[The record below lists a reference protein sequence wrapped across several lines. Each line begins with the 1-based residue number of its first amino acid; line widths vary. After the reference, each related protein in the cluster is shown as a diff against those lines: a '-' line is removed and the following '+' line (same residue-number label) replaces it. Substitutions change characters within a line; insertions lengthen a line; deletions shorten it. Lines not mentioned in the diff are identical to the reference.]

1 MNFKKIMSMALSSV
15 LALSL
20 LAIPGTR
27 EARAAAALNEPEII
41 DVFDLM
47 YDGGENHIHGS
58 TIVELPDGELL
69 VAWFQGSGEKD
80 GDSTKLMG
88 ARLPAGET
96 KWTPPFEMID
106 VPGFPDINP
115 SLYLDSQDRLWLF
128 WYPILANRFE
138 TSQPK
143 YVYADKGTYEYKNGL
158 KMAPKWNWQEI
169 MYVNP
174 AEDFTG
180 ESKWN
185 GSAFTH
191 KLKGSEMRFLKNV
204 PPADQ
209 LDPKNYVEVIGQTS
223 GEKRYIIDSF
233 VVKMRNMINDSMA
246 HIQSTNAFGDKTGEY
261 VTRMQNEV
269 LPQAIARATGADNN
283 LREWNP
289 IYMVIGWQTKN
300 KAMEIDYDQSK
311 RLLLPLYSDSLRI
324 SIMAYSDDRGQT
336 WNYSDPI
343 AGVGNIQAATVQKED
358 GTLRSYFR
366 NIAPN
371 GEMVYNESSDGGQ
384 TWSYTQV
391 DQNLKHNAGFD
402 IVKLSTGEW
411 ALPHTDSV
419 GARNS
424 LSVSISNDEGK
435 TWTTRPIQV
444 TDDPKDKIH
453 YPAVIQAKDGTIYV
467 SYSQAIDKG
476 DMKNIRIAK
485 FTDFTRT
492 VEPVNVE
499 TYVGQA
505 PVLPASVKVTY
516 QGTSKEHAVTWE
528 MIAPSQYAS
537 VGTFTV
543 MGTIDGESLKAVAK
557 VTVKARSGGGDN
569 GNGSGGDNGSGGGT
583 TPNPTPKPTTK
594 PDQPIDPKPEQ
605 PNSSVK
611 KFKDLEKYAWAQ
623 KAIETLASMAIIAG
637 TSETTFDPGSDIT
650 RADFVTLL
658 VRAFK
663 LNADFTSN
671 FEDVDPSA
679 YYYEALGIAKQ
690 LGLAKGVD
698 GKSFQPQQKISRQDM
713 MVLIYKVFKMSD
725 KNMKPGSWD
734 DIRHFADA
742 SEVSGYALESVAAL
756 VKEGIIV
763 GSGNQLHPLDHATR
777 AETAVILFKLLGL

>member
-1 MNFKKIMSMALSSV
+1 MNFKKVMSIALSIV
-15 LALSL
+15 LAFSALM
-20 LAIPGTR
+20 IPAER
-27 EARAAAALNEPEII
+27 DAKAAAALNEPEII
-41 DVFDLM
+41 DVFDM
-47 YDGGENHIHGS
+47 ICDCGENHIHGS
-58 TIVELPDGELL
+58 TITELPNGELL
-69 VAWFQGSGEKD
+69 VAWFQGDGERW
-80 GDSTKLMG
+80 GDNVKIMAS
-88 ARLPAGET
+88 RLPVGAE
-96 KWTPPFEMID
+96 KWTEPFVMVDTE
-106 VPGFPDINP
+106 GFPDINP
-115 SLYLDSQDRLWLF
+115 ALYVDENERLWLF
-128 WYPILANRFE
+128 WYPVLANQWD

-143 YVYADKGTYEYKNGL
+143 YIYADKGHYEFANGYT
-158 KMAPKWNWQEI
+158 KEPKWDWQDI
-169 MYVNP
+169 IYVHP
-174 AEDFTG
+174 GDTMSG
-180 ESKWN
+180 QGSWN
-185 GSAFTH
+185 GSQFVYA
-191 KLKGSEMRFLKNV
+191 LKGSEVRSV
-204 PPADQ
+204 SQADA
-209 LDPKNYVEVIGQTS
+209 LTHLNPSEYVIIDN
-223 GEKRYIIDSF
+223 KYITDSF
-233 VVKMRNMINDSMA
+233 VVNMRNTYDDVKKYLTDSMVYGNMTPLV
-246 HIQSTNAFGDKTGEY
+246 ISEIDKMSHAALNRASGQDY
-261 VTRMQNEV
+261 DLKKWSPVYTR
-269 LPQAIARATGADNN
+269 
-283 LREWNP
+283 
-289 IYMVIGWQTKN
+289 IGWQTKN
-300 KAMEIDYDQSK
+300 KPMEIKYK
-311 RLLLPLYSDSLRI
+311 GNTRLLVPLYSDGFAL
-324 SIMAYSDDRGQT
+324 SITAYSDDNGT
-336 WNYSDPI
+336 NWNYSTPI
-343 AGVGNIQAATVQKED
+343 AGMGNIQAATVQKKD

-366 NIAPN
+366 NASPN
-371 GEMVYNESSDGGQ
+371 GAMVYSESADGGE
-384 TWSYTQV
+384 TWSTSKV
-391 DQNLKHNAGFD
+391 DPYLKHNAGFD
-402 IVKLSTGEW
+402 IVKLNTGEW
-411 ALPHTDSV
+411 VLPHTDSLD
-419 GARNS
+419 GRNS
-424 LSVSISNDEGK
+424 LSVSISNDEGD
-435 TWTTRPIQV
+435 TWLTRTIQA
-444 TDDPKDKIH
+444 TGDKEDKLH

-516 QGTSKEHAVTWE
+516 QGKSKEHAVTWE

-594 PDQPIDPKPEQ
+594 PDQPTDPKPEQ
-605 PNSSVK
+605 PNSLVK

-623 KAIETLASMAIIAG
+623 NAIETLASMGIIAG
-637 TSETTFDPGSDIT
+637 TSETTFDPGSEIT

-663 LNADFTSN
+663 LKADFTSN

-742 SEVSGYALESVAAL
+742 SEVSGYALESFAAL